1 MANKLN
7 ITQEFRMMTLNL
19 PADTVT
25 VQIVVKTLKG
35 QYGYCQNNNH
45 RETTFNP
52 WSEDLQPTES
62 FMRLVREMQITP
74 DRYYLETCMHQ
85 TLGKNYGYSNYMPN
99 VCIYGQLAPRDDYNK
114 NLQIQS
120 PCPSNWSD
128 DLQVI
133 DTNKDESKEQTEQPA
148 NQIIT
153 LTGTRVP
160 QNILM
165 DPSTSLR
172 LTQTVPQALKIQEQN
187 NKTKQNGKPKQKARP
202 PYNTWTW
209 KRPQKQDDQEQ
220 K

>member
-1 MANKLN
+1 M
-7 ITQEFRMMTLNL
+7 
-19 PADTVT
+19 
-25 VQIVVKTLKG
+25 KG

-62 FMRLVREMQITP
+62 FMRLVREMQIRP
-74 DRYYLETCMHQ
+74 DRYYLEMTMHQ

-99 VCIYGQLAPRDDYNK
+99 VWIYGQLPPRDSNDE

-128 DLQVI
+128 DLQI
-133 DTNKDESKEQTEQPA
+133 IENNNDESKEQREQPA

-160 QNILM
+160 QDILM
-165 DPSTSLR
+165 DNSTSLR
-172 LTQTVPQALKIQEQN
+172 LLQTMPQVLKHRNKMANPTKDQTALHDLDMEKAT
-187 NKTKQNGKPKQKARP
+187 KTRWPGTEIRTMGERK
-202 PYNTWTW
+202 W
-209 KRPQKQDDQEQ
+209 KSIFLYRCGDLD
-220 K
+220 

>member
-1 MANKLN
+1 MANELN
-7 ITQEFRMMTLNL
+7 ITQAFRKMTLDL

-62 FMRLVREMQITP
+62 FMRLVREMQIRP

-99 VCIYGQLAPRDDYNK
+99 VWIYGQLAPREDNDE
-114 NLQIQS
+114 NLRIQS

-133 DTNKDESKEQTEQPA
+133 NNNKDKDKEQTEQPA

-160 QNILM
+160 QDILM
-165 DPSTSLR
+165 DASTSLR
-172 LTQTVPQALKIQEQN
+172 LPQTIPQVHKTQ
-187 NKTKQNGKPKQKARP
+187 KQNGKPKQKTRL
-202 PYNTWTW
+202 PYVT
-209 KRPQKQDDQEQ
+209 
-220 K
+220 

>member
-1 MANKLN
+1 MANELN
-7 ITQEFRMMTLNL
+7 ITQEFRTITLNL

-35 QYGYCQNNNH
+35 QYGYCQSNNH

-62 FMRLVREMQITP
+62 FMRLVREMQIRP
-74 DRYYLETCMHQ
+74 DRYYLEMAMHQ
-85 TLGKNYGYSNYMPN
+85 TLGENYGYSSYMPN
-99 VCIYGQLAPRDDYNK
+99 VWIYGQLPPRDNNDE
-114 NLQIQS
+114 NLEIQS

-133 DTNKDESKEQTEQPA
+133 DGNKDESKEQTEQPT

-160 QNILM
+160 QDVLM
-165 DPSTSLR
+165 DTSASLR
-172 LTQTVPQALKIQEQN
+172 LSQTMCQVLKTQ
-187 NKTKQNGKPKQKARP
+187 KQNAKAKQKTRL
-202 PYNTWTW
+202 PYANWTW
-209 KRPQKQDDQEQ
+209 KKTQKQDGPEQ

>member
-1 MANKLN
+1 MANELN
-7 ITQEFRMMTLNL
+7 ITQEFRTMTLNL

-62 FMRLVREMQITP
+62 FMRLVREMQIRP
-74 DRYYLETCMHQ
+74 DRYYLEMCMHQ

-99 VCIYGQLAPRDDYNK
+99 VWIYGQLAPRDDNDE

-133 DTNKDESKEQTEQPA
+133 DNNKDESKEQPEQPA

-160 QNILM
+160 QDVLM

-172 LTQTVPQALKIQEQN
+172 LPQTIPQVHKTQ
-187 NKTKQNGKPKQKARP
+187 KQNGKAKQKTRL
-202 PYNTWTW
+202 PYMTWTW
-209 KRPQKQDDQEQ
+209 KKPQKQDSQEQ

>member
-1 MANKLN
+1 MANELN

-35 QYGYCQNNNH
+35 RYRYCQNNNH

-62 FMRLVREMQITP
+62 FMRLVRETQIRP
-74 DRYYLETCMHQ
+74 DRYYLEMCMHQ
-85 TLGKNYGYSNYMPN
+85 TLGKNYGYSN
-99 VCIYGQLAPRDDYNK
+99 VWIYEQLAPRDDNDK
-114 NLQIQS
+114 NLRIQS
-120 PCPSNWSD
+120 PCTSNWSD

-133 DTNKDESKEQTEQPA
+133 DNNKDKSKEQPEQPA

-160 QNILM
+160 QNVLM

-172 LTQTVPQALKIQEQN
+172 LPQTIPQVHKTQ
-187 NKTKQNGKPKQKARP
+187 KQNGKPKQKTRP
-202 PYNTWTW
+202 PYATWTW
-209 KRPQKQDDQEQ
+209 KKPQKQDGQEQ

>member
-1 MANKLN
+1 MANELN
-7 ITQEFRMMTLNL
+7 ITQEFRTMTINL

-25 VQIVVKTLKG
+25 LQIVVKTLKG

-62 FMRLVREMQITP
+62 FMRIVREMQIRP
-74 DRYYLETCMHQ
+74 DRYYLEMCMHQ

-99 VCIYGQLAPRDDYNK
+99 VWIYGQLAPRDNNNE

-128 DLQVI
+128 YLQEI
-133 DTNKDESKEQTEQPA
+133 DNNKDESKEQTKQPA
-148 NQIIT
+148 NQIVT

-160 QNILM
+160 QNVLM
-165 DPSTSLR
+165 DTSTSLG
-172 LTQTVPQALKIQEQN
+172 LPQTISQVQKNTE
-187 NKTKQNGKPKQKARP
+187 TKWQSQKKSRP
-202 PYNTWTW
+202 PYATWTW
-209 KRPQKQDDQEQ
+209 KKPQKQDGQQQ

>member
-1 MANKLN
+1 MANELN
-7 ITQEFRMMTLNL
+7 ITQEFRTMTLNL

-25 VQIVVKTLKG
+25 IQIVVKTLKG

-62 FMRLVREMQITP
+62 FMRLVREMQIRP
-74 DRYYLETCMHQ
+74 DRYYLEMCMHQ

-99 VCIYGQLAPRDDYNK
+99 VWIYGQLAPRDNNDE

-120 PCPSNWSD
+120 PCPSNRSD

-133 DTNKDESKEQTEQPA
+133 DNNKDESKEQTEQPA

-160 QNILM
+160 Q
-165 DPSTSLR
+165 
-172 LTQTVPQALKIQEQN
+172 KE
-187 NKTKQNGKPKQKARP
+187 NGKVLFYRCG
-202 PYNTWTW
+202 
-209 KRPQKQDDQEQ
+209 DLD
-220 K
+220 